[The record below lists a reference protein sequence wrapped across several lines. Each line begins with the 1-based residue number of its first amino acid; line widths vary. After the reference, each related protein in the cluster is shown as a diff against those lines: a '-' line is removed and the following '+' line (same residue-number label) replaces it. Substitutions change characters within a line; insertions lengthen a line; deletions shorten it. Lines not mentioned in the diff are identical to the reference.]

1 MILKSYLLEQNISLI
16 NKYFINLIYGENI
29 GMKDDIKDQIK
40 IYFKSYEKILFTQ
53 DEILKKKDILT
64 EQVENTSLFS
74 SKKIIFI
81 NEVTDKI
88 KDIIYDIGQ
97 KPKEDLKIFLF
108 AQTLEKKSTLRK
120 NFEKDNTQGII
131 ACYQDNEKTLG
142 EYIRRKLK
150 DYSGVTQ
157 QMINFLIKNCNL
169 DRKTLS
175 NEIDKIKCLFIH
187 KKINTDKLPEL
198 LNNNNNLD
206 FNSVRD
212 ACFSADKNNL
222 NENLGNI
229 VLQNENAYFYLSVL
243 GNRIEKLISL
253 NYQLKKEKNIEKA
266 VDKIK
271 PPIFWKDK
279 PTFYR
284 QIRRWNS
291 EKLGQAR
298 RILFDAEIQLKVNAN
313 LNNNTLIKNLIINLY
328 QKASST
334 S

>member
-142 EYIRRKLK
+142 EYTRRKLK

-175 NEIDKIKCLFIH
+175 NEIDKIKCLFID

-212 ACFSADKNNL
+212 ACFNADKNNL

-243 GNRIEKLISL
+243 SNRIEKLINL
-253 NYQLKKEKNIEKA
+253 NYELKKEKNIEKA

-284 QIRRWNS
+284 QIRRWDS

>member
-142 EYIRRKLK
+142 EYTRRKLK

-157 QMINFLIKNCNL
+157 QIINFLIKNCNL

-175 NEIDKIKCLFIH
+175 NEIGKIKCLFID

-212 ACFSADKNNL
+212 ACFNADKNNL

-243 GNRIEKLISL
+243 SNRIEKLINL
-253 NYQLKKEKNIEKA
+253 NYELKKEKNIEKA
-266 VDKIK
+266 IDKIK

-291 EKLGQAR
+291 EKLEQAR
-298 RILFDAEIQLKVNAN
+298 RIVFDAEIQLKVNAN

-328 QKASST
+328 KKASST

>member
-1 MILKSYLLEQNISLI
+1 MILKSYLLEQKISLI
-16 NKYFINLIYGENI
+16 DKYFINLIYGENI
-29 GMKDDIKDQIK
+29 GMKDDIKSQIK
-40 IYFKSYEKILFTQ
+40 IYFKNHEKILFTQ
-53 DEILKKKDILT
+53 DEILKKKDILV

-97 KPKEDLKIFLF
+97 KPKDDLKIFLF

-142 EYIRRKLK
+142 EYTRRKLK

-157 QMINFLIKNCNL
+157 QIINFLIKNCNL

-175 NEIDKIKCLFIH
+175 NEIDKIKCLFID

-212 ACFSADKNNL
+212 ACFNADKDKL

-229 VLQNENAYFYLSVL
+229 VLQNENVYFYLSIL
-243 GNRIEKLISL
+243 SNRIEKLINL
-253 NYQLKKEKNIEKA
+253 NYELKKEKNIEKA
-266 VDKIK
+266 IDKIK

-279 PTFYR
+279 PIFYK
-284 QIRRWNS
+284 QIGRWNS
-291 EKLGQAR
+291 EKLEQAR
-298 RILFDAEIQLKVNAN
+298 KILFDAEIQLKVNAN
-313 LNNNTLIKNLIINLY
+313 LNNNTLIKNLIVDLY

>member
-16 NKYFINLIYGENI
+16 DKYFINLIYGENI

-40 IYFKSYEKILFTQ
+40 IYFKNHEKILFTQ
-53 DEILKKKDILT
+53 DEILKKKDILI

-88 KDIIYDIGQ
+88 KDIIYDISQ
-97 KPKEDLKIFLF
+97 KPKDDLKIFLF
-108 AQTLEKKSTLRK
+108 AQTLEKKSMLRK
-120 NFEKDNTQGII
+120 NFEKDNIHGIV

-142 EYIRRKLK
+142 EYTRRKLR

-175 NEIDKIKCLFIH
+175 NEIDKIKCLFID

-243 GNRIEKLISL
+243 SNRIEKLINL
-253 NYQLKKEKNIEKA
+253 NYELKKEKNIEKA
-266 VDKIK
+266 IDKIK

-284 QIRRWNS
+284 QITRWNS
-291 EKLGQAR
+291 EKLEQAR

-313 LNNNTLIKNLIINLY
+313 LNNNTLIKNLIVDLY

>member
-53 DEILKKKDILT
+53 DEILKKKDILI

-142 EYIRRKLK
+142 EYTRRKLK

-157 QMINFLIKNCNL
+157 QIINFLIKNCNL

-175 NEIDKIKCLFIH
+175 NEIGKIKCLFID

-212 ACFSADKNNL
+212 ACFNADKNNL

-229 VLQNENAYFYLSVL
+229 VLQNENAYFYLNVL
-243 GNRIEKLISL
+243 SNRIEKLINL
-253 NYQLKKEKNIEKA
+253 NYELKKEKNIEKA
-266 VDKIK
+266 IDKIK

-291 EKLGQAR
+291 EKLEQAR
-298 RILFDAEIQLKVNAN
+298 RIVFDAEIQLKVNAN

-328 QKASST
+328 KKASST

>member
-16 NKYFINLIYGENI
+16 DKYFINLIYGENI

-40 IYFKSYEKILFTQ
+40 IYFKNYEKILFTQ
-53 DEILKKKDILT
+53 EEILKKKNILI
-64 EQVENTSLFS
+64 EQVDNTSLFS

-97 KPKEDLKIFLF
+97 KPKDDLKIFLF

-142 EYIRRKLK
+142 EYTRRKLK
-150 DYSGVTQ
+150 NYSGITQ

-175 NEIDKIKCLFIH
+175 NEIDKIKCLFID

-222 NENLGNI
+222 NVNLGNI

-243 GNRIEKLISL
+243 SNRIEKLINL
-253 NYQLKKEKNIEKA
+253 NYELKKEKNIEKA
-266 VDKIK
+266 IDKIK

-279 PTFYR
+279 PKFYK
-284 QIRRWNS
+284 QISRWNS
-291 EKLGQAR
+291 EKLKQAR
-298 RILFDAEIQLKVNAN
+298 KILFDAEIQLKVNAN

-328 QKASST
+328 QKASPT